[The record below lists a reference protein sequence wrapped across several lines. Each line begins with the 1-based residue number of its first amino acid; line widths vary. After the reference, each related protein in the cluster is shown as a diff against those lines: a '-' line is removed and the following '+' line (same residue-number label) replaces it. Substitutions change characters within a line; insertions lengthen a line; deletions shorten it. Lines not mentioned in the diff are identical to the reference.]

1 MKKRILGSGFEV
13 SALGFGCMGMNYHRG
28 VVPDKKLMISLLHKA
43 VDCGVTLFDTAEIYG
58 PYSNEELV
66 GEGLSGYRGKIAI
79 CTKFGFDIQNGKG
92 VGLNSRPEQIRR
104 SAEQSL
110 RRLKIDAIDLLYQHR
125 IDPNVPIEEVA
136 GTVKDLIKEGKVKYF
151 GLCEVNADTI
161 RRAHAVQ
168 AITAIQS
175 EYSLMWQE
183 PEIEIFP
190 VLEELGI
197 GFVPY
202 SPVGRAYLTGAINE
216 KTEFF
221 APNDNRVGLPR
232 FTPENI
238 KKNQVLVKTL
248 VDFSYHNG
256 LTPPQVALGWLL
268 AQKPWIVPIPGTTQE
283 LHLIENL
290 ASADIEI
297 EHQKWNELRQA
308 VSKITI
314 QGDRYPTEQK

>member
-1 MKKRILGSGFEV
+1 MKKRILGAGFEV

-66 GEGLSGYRGKIAI
+66 GEGLSGFYDKIAI

-92 VGLNSRPEQIRR
+92 VGLNSRPEQIRT
-104 SAEQSL
+104 SVELSL
-110 RRLKIDAIDLLYQHR
+110 RRLKIDTIDLLYQHR
-125 IDPNVPIEEVA
+125 IDPKVPIEEVA

-161 RRAHAVQ
+161 RRAHDVQ

-248 VDFSYHNG
+248 VDFGNHNG

-283 LHLIENL
+283 AHLLENL
-290 ASADIEI
+290 SSADVEI
-297 EHQKWNELRQA
+297 EQEEWNKLGQA